1 MTTVA
6 RFIPQNVIRIN
17 SNNYYH
23 LGGSGDRHKEQLN
36 CYPILDSNK
45 IPNHHHHHYNT
56 TNGNMTREQKWRE
69 HAMLIQ
75 YKNLVELLYIYCR
88 FELIKEVVSLDQF
101 LQNLVNLII
110 IHIQTGEQE
119 NGIII

>member
-1 MTTVA
+1 
-6 RFIPQNVIRIN
+6 
-17 SNNYYH
+17 
-23 LGGSGDRHKEQLN
+23 
-36 CYPILDSNK
+36 
-45 IPNHHHHHYNT
+45 
-56 TNGNMTREQKWRE
+56 
-69 HAMLIQ
+69 MLIQ